1 MANLRGMRLAVRLG
15 AAASA
20 LFWAL
25 LFFGLID
32 LSVIVTSRPEF
43 VGYVPLEASWG
54 ALFTFF
60 VAGALVAA
68 AWRPDDTRA
77 PAAQLLIVTVALLVA
92 SAATGDRDLLPVA
105 AAVGASSLLLG
116 VAARRAT
123 TTGSG
128 WHPDLPLLAVAA
140 VGAPFWV
147 AHAVH
152 AIDVARAGAGPGDEF
167 TWDISHWP
175 MHVAAVL
182 TVAAAALVAAL
193 WQPGR
198 VLLATSTCL
207 AGLALGLASLLRP
220 EAYAALPGRLPAAVV
235 VLWSVAIGALAL
247 HGRALRP
254 RGRGGPRPSGTG
266 AGARPRR

>member
-1 MANLRGMRLAVRLG
+1 M
-15 AAASA
+15 
-20 LFWAL
+20 
-25 LFFGLID
+25 
-32 LSVIVTSRPEF
+32 
-43 VGYVPLEASWG
+43 
-54 ALFTFF
+54 
-60 VAGALVAA
+60 
-68 AWRPDDTRA
+68 
-77 PAAQLLIVTVALLVA
+77 
-92 SAATGDRDLLPVA
+92 
-105 AAVGASSLLLG
+105 
-116 VAARRAT
+116 
-123 TTGSG
+123 
-128 WHPDLPLLAVAA
+128 
-140 VGAPFWV
+140 
-147 AHAVH
+147 H

-254 RGRGGPRPSGTG
+254 RVAAGRVPVGLEPGHDLVADRLPEFPPGAARLDLHGPAAPGPTSAAASSWAGTLADEPAPTGPVATGRPGAAGTPSTSPR
-266 AGARPRR
+266 ASAPGARSRRMPAAA